1 MSVNKVTINNSGLK
15 VVTVGTQGPR
25 GISGSLNDI
34 NDVAISNPQADEV
47 IKYDASAG
55 AFVNSPQENLTD
67 GGNF

>member
-1 MSVNKVTINNSGLK
+1 M
-15 VVTVGTQGPR
+15 GTQGPR